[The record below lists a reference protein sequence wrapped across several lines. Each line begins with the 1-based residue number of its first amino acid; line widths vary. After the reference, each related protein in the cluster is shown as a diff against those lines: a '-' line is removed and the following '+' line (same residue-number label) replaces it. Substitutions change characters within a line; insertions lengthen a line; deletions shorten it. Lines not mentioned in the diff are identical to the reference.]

1 MPVRKRTK
9 RARSTSSRAI
19 KPKAVRK
26 GSSHRPPTLVPEIVR
41 QYLDVL
47 TLVTGQPE
55 AKILQDAIENFIN
68 ALDAERRELVMKM
81 VKSEAAAAA
90 AGRRESHRV
99 DRPILCVDDN
109 EAMLFARVTVL
120 RREGFEV
127 VEAHS
132 GRQALKILETLKPVL
147 VLLDVNLPDMS
158 GLDVTRQI
166 KSDPRH
172 NGVKVIQI
180 SATFGSPRDQLHG
193 LEVGGAD
200 VYIAEPVQRGTLLSV
215 IKRLLGA

>member
-1 MPVRKRTK
+1 MAVRKRTH
-9 RARSTSSRAI
+9 RAPAKSSRAI
-19 KPKAVRK
+19 KSKSARK
-26 GSSHRPPTLVPEIVR
+26 GSSRRAPTLVPEIVR
-41 QYLDVL
+41 QHLDVL
-47 TLVTGQPE
+47 TLVTGKSE
-55 AKILQDAIENFIN
+55 ATILHDAVQAFIST
-68 ALDAERRELVMKM
+68 LDADRRELVMKM

-90 AGRRESHRV
+90 AGRPEHARM

-109 EAMLFARVTVL
+109 EAMLFARATVL

-132 GRQALKILETLKPVL
+132 GRQALKLLETMKPAL
-147 VLLDVNLPDMS
+147 VLMDVNLPDMS

-172 NGVKVIQI
+172 ADVKVVQI

-215 IKRLLGA
+215 IKRLLGV

>member
-1 MPVRKRTK
+1 MPVRKRRK
-9 RARSTSSRAI
+9 PVRSSARKISRV
-19 KPKAVRK
+19 KKAAKASVR
-26 GSSHRPPTLVPEIVR
+26 RPPTVVPEIVR

-47 TLVTGQPE
+47 TLVTGQPTT
-55 AKILQDAIENFIN
+55 KILQDAIEAFIN
-68 ALDAERRELVMKM
+68 ALDPERRELVMKM
-81 VKSEAAAAA
+81 VKAEAAAAA
-90 AGRRESHRV
+90 AGPSKTPL

-109 EAMLFARVTVL
+109 EAMLFARATVL

-127 VEAHS
+127 VEARS
-132 GRQALKILETLKPVL
+132 GRQALKVLETTRPAL
-147 VLLDVNLPDMS
+147 VLIDVNLPDMS

-172 NGVKVIQI
+172 SGVKVVQI

-200 VYIAEPVQRGTLLSV
+200 VYIAEPVQKGTLLSV
-215 IKRLLGA
+215 IRRLLGV

>member
-1 MPVRKRTK
+1 
-9 RARSTSSRAI
+9 
-19 KPKAVRK
+19 
-26 GSSHRPPTLVPEIVR
+26 VPEIVR

-47 TLVTGQPE
+47 TLVTGKPE
-55 AKILQDAIENFIN
+55 TTILHEAIEEFVKT
-68 ALDAERRELVMKM
+68 LDEDRRQLVTKM
-81 VKSEAAAAA
+81 MKSEAAAAA
-90 AGRRESHRV
+90 AGRRDSRAAN
-99 DRPILCVDDN
+99 RPILCVDDN
-109 EAMLFARVTVL
+109 EAMLFARTTVL

-127 VEAHS
+127 VQANS
-132 GRQALKILETLKPVL
+132 GRQALKILETLKPAL
-147 VLLDVNLPDMS
+147 VLIDVNLPDMS

-172 NGVKVIQI
+172 SDVKVVQI

-200 VYIAEPVQRGTLLSV
+200 VYIAEPVQRTTLLSV

>member
-1 MPVRKRTK
+1 MPVRKR
-9 RARSTSSRAI
+9 RSPGRSSARKVKKA
-19 KPKAVRK
+19 PKASVR
-26 GSSHRPPTLVPEIVR
+26 RTPTVVPDLVR
-41 QYLDVL
+41 QYVDVL
-47 TLVTGQPE
+47 TLVTGQPA
-55 AKILQDAIENFIN
+55 AKILQDAIEAFIK
-68 ALDAERRELVMKM
+68 ALDPERRELVMKM

-90 AGRRESHRV
+90 AGPSRIPP

-109 EAMLFARVTVL
+109 DAMLFARATVL
-120 RREGFEV
+120 RREGFAV

-132 GRQALKILETLKPVL
+132 GGQALKLLETIKPAL
-147 VLLDVNLPDMS
+147 VLIDVNLPDMS

-172 NGVKVIQI
+172 HGVKVIQI

-200 VYIAEPVQRGTLLSV
+200 LYIAEPVQQGTLLSAV
-215 IKRLLGA
+215 RRLLGI

>member
-1 MPVRKRTK
+1 MPVRKQ
-9 RARSTSSRAI
+9 
-19 KPKAVRK
+19 RK
-26 GSSHRPPTLVPEIVR
+26 GARQSSGRVTKTRAATNTSLRRMPTPVPELVA
-41 QYLDVL
+41 QYLEVL
-47 TLVTGQPE
+47 TLVTGKPE
-55 AKILQDAIENFIN
+55 ATILQEAVEGFIN
-68 ALDAERRELVMKM
+68 TLDADRCELVKKM

-90 AGRRESHRV
+90 AGRREKPRL

-109 EAMLFARVTVL
+109 EAMLFARATVL

-132 GRQALKILETLKPVL
+132 GRQALKLLETTRPALVL
-147 VLLDVNLPDMS
+147 VDVNLPDMS

-200 VYIAEPVQRGTLLSV
+200 VYIAEPVQQGTLLSV
-215 IKRLLGA
+215 VRRLLGV

>member
-1 MPVRKRTK
+1 MPARKKTKSRRTTSG
-9 RARSTSSRAI
+9 RAKKPRSARKSSARRQ
-19 KPKAVRK
+19 PR
-26 GSSHRPPTLVPEIVR
+26 LVPEIVR

-47 TLVTGQPE
+47 ILVTGKPDATILEE
-55 AKILQDAIENFIN
+55 AIDGFIKT
-68 ALDAERRELVMKM
+68 LDDDRRELVMKM

-90 AGRRESHRV
+90 AGPIKTPS

-109 EAMLFARVTVL
+109 EAMLFARTTVL
-120 RREGFEV
+120 RREGFQV
-127 VEAHS
+127 VEARS
-132 GRQALKILETLKPVL
+132 GRQALKVLETTKPVL
-147 VLLDVNLPDMS
+147 VLIDVNLPDMS

-172 NGVKVIQI
+172 AGIKVVQI

-200 VYIAEPVQRGTLLSV
+200 VYIAEPVQKSTLLSV
-215 IKRLLGA
+215 IRRLLGA